1 MAMNES
7 APVLSV
13 EPMRRERGPED
24 FKLYRAALEW
34 DLVDPIVIDSR
45 EDLKS
50 EVVWQ
55 GRLDPYDHQ
64 VSNLITFCRRLPVT
78 LLADDVGL
86 GKTISAGLVISE
98 LVARSRVS
106 KVLVVCPKLLGPQ
119 WQEELETK
127 FKLDA
132 KVAAGQDLLEADLE
146 GPGAI
151 ITTYHSARAHLD
163 ALPKDRFDMLILDE
177 AHKLRNLHG
186 TDAPPQ
192 VAERFRAA
200 LEERRFRYVLML
212 TATPIHNRLW
222 DLYSLVE
229 LLTVARGH
237 RNPFGSEGEFARRFI
252 GDGRT
257 SARVLKQ
264 EAREEFRSIVYGYMS
279 RVRRADANLHFP
291 ERVVQMHKV
300 APTASEWQL
309 LEVLAAAIKKL
320 SPLAQISL
328 LQAYVSS
335 PHALLAQIANMARK
349 GTVRDE
355 IRARVAEIVNV
366 MPESAKLRGL
376 AALMGQ
382 LKAADPSR
390 WRAVVFTT
398 RLETQTTIE
407 AFLSRLGLKVGTIN
421 GSSGAWNQQ
430 TLSRFRKNPP
440 ECNVIVSTEAGAEG
454 VNLQAANVVVNFD
467 LPWNP
472 MIVEQRI
479 GRVQRL
485 ASNYERVVIYN
496 VILAGTFEE
505 RIVARLMQKLQMAS
519 QAIGDIESILE
530 AAGMDEDDGQNS
542 FEEQIRRLVLKA
554 LEERDYERDALL
566 AEQSIERAKASLV
579 EHRETLEQMLGGGG
593 DRRTGPRPPDL
604 PKPQRSMNSR
614 EFAMRALTHLGGRIS
629 QGPDDTYVLHWGQRQ
644 ERICFHPDAAR
655 GPSTTVYAP
664 GERAFEQLVDRLV
677 QAPLHAVSERTT
689 DVPKAALAGA
699 SKWVEGFRGHLE
711 DAAVRD
717 VQRGFDGEVL
727 VRARVTVAHDSYE
740 RLVPVSLTSRQRP
753 AAAASERPMRDP
765 IDRLA
770 EVGVDNA
777 RIVEAALSD
786 HGVADFCRFYRERQA
801 DEVSRAGADTKRA
814 KKLADEFTPRVAL
827 TAVGLEGTCQSV
839 MYVNVHY
846 RIDESPT
853 YSDLLVVSG
862 AEPAVMEAPRLA
874 TCELS
879 ARSAPE
885 TCLARCEA
893 SGRRVLKHL
902 LRASDVSGRMGCP
915 DRFVTCAASGKLV
928 LDDEVEVSG
937 VTGKPVLKTLIRT
950 SEISGIRGEP
960 SLFGVCEVTGSHVLQ
975 SELTGS
981 DFSGKQFRSDQ
992 AITSAISGKAGHK
1005 SEMFTCPRTG
1015 KVLGKGEGERC
1026 AVTGTSVAPGV
1037 LAECQITG
1045 RRVLPEELGICAT
1058 TRKSVCRSLLVE
1070 SSISR
1075 YLILEKIAVKASNGK
1090 YCLPSEARQC
1100 RWTSR
1105 NLHPEDTGACA
1116 VTGLTVDK
1124 VYLTGEFGGSLKEVP
1139 DLLRGMARPSDG
1151 ANDSSRVIAALERAN
1166 VGGKIAVE
1174 ATLLSPSGGALL
1186 TGFES
1191 KTFLGFRVQHGVAI
1205 VDVKSGSVIG
1215 KVALGRRTQGTWTPA

>member
-1 MAMNES
+1 MNES
-7 APVLSV
+7 RPALNV
-13 EPMRRERGPED
+13 EPMRRGRAPED
-24 FKLYRAALEW
+24 YRLYRAALEW
-34 DLVDPIVIDSR
+34 DLIDPIVIDNR

-50 EVVWQ
+50 EATWQ
-55 GRLDPYDHQ
+55 GRLNPYDHQ

-98 LVARSRVS
+98 LVARSRVN

-127 FKLDA
+127 FKLEA
-132 KVAAGQDLLEADLE
+132 KVAVGQDLLEADIS
-146 GPGAI
+146 GPGAV

-163 ALPKDRFDMLILDE
+163 TLPKDRFDMLILDE

-237 RNPFGSEGEFARRFI
+237 RNPFGSEGEFARKFI

-264 EAREEFRSIVYGYMS
+264 EARDEFRSIVYGYMS

-291 ERVVQMHKV
+291 ERVVRMQQV
-300 APTASEWQL
+300 APTAAEWQL
-309 LEVLAAAIKKL
+309 LEVLVAAIRKL
-320 SPLAQISL
+320 GPLAQISL

-349 GTVRDE
+349 GTVKEE
-355 IRARVAEIVNV
+355 IRSRVAAIVNV
-366 MPESAKLRGL
+366 MPESAKLQGL
-376 AALMGQ
+376 ATLMGE

-421 GSSGAWNQQ
+421 GSSGARNQQ

-454 VNLQAANVVVNFD
+454 VNLQAANVLVNFD

-530 AAGMDEDDGQNS
+530 AAGMDEDEGQNS

-579 EHRETLEQMLGGGG
+579 EHRETLEQMLGGGS

-604 PKPQRSMNSR
+604 PKPQRSLNHR
-614 EFAMRALTHLGGRIS
+614 EFAMRALAHLGGRIS

-644 ERICFHPDAAR
+644 ERICFHPDASR
-655 GPSTTVYAP
+655 GTATTVYAP
-664 GERAFEQLVDRLV
+664 GTRAFEQLVDRMV
-677 QAPLHAVSERTT
+677 QAPLHAVSERAT
-689 DVPKAALAGA
+689 DVPATASAGA
-699 SKWVEGFRGHLE
+699 TKWVDGFGGQLE
-711 DAAVRD
+711 EAKVRD
-717 VQRGFDGEVL
+717 VQRGFDGTVV

-740 RLVPVSLTSRQRP
+740 RLVPVSLTSRQRRT
-753 AAAASERPMRDP
+753 ATSSDRPIREP

-770 EVGVDNA
+770 EVGVDES
-777 RIVEAALSD
+777 RVLEAALSD

-801 DEVSRAGADTKRA
+801 EEVSRAGSDAKRA
-814 KKLADEFTPRVAL
+814 KKLTDEFTPRVAL
-827 TAVGLEGTCQSV
+827 TAVGLEGVCQPV
-839 MYVNVHY
+839 AYVDVQY
-846 RIDESPT
+846 RIDKSPT
-853 YSDLLVVSG
+853 YSDLVVVAGPEG
-862 AEPAVMEAPRLA
+862 AVIEAPRLVA
-874 TCELS
+874 CDLS
-879 ARSAPE
+879 ARSVPE
-885 TCLARCEA
+885 TCLAKCEV
-893 SGRRVLKHL
+893 SGRQVLKHL
-902 LRASDVSGRMGCP
+902 LRPSDLSGRMGCP

-937 VTGKPVLKTLIRT
+937 VTGKPVLKTLIQT
-950 SEISGIRGEP
+950 SEISGIKGEP
-960 SLFGVCEVTGSHVLQ
+960 SLFGVCQMTGSHVLQ

-981 DFSGKQFRSDQ
+981 EFSGKKFRSDQ

-1005 SEMFTCPRTG
+1005 SEMFTCARTG

-1026 AVTGTSVAPGV
+1026 AVTGVSVAPGV
-1037 LAECQITG
+1037 LAECQITS

-1070 SSISR
+1070 SSVSR
-1075 YLILEKIAVKASNGK
+1075 YLVLEKVAVKARNGK
-1090 YCLPSEARQC
+1090 YCLPSEGRQC
-1100 RWTSR
+1100 RWTDR
-1105 NLHPEDTGACA
+1105 NLHPDDAGSCS

-1124 VYLTGEFGGSLKEVP
+1124 VYLTSEFDGSLKEIP
-1139 DLLRGMARPSDG
+1139 DLLRGMTRPSD
-1151 ANDSSRVIAALERAN
+1151 AASDSAKIIAALERAT
-1166 VGGKIAVE
+1166 VGGKLAVE
-1174 ATLLSPSGGALL
+1174 ATLLSPSGRALL

-1191 KTFLGFRVQHGVAI
+1191 RTFLGFRVQHGVAV

-1215 KVALGRRTQGTWTPA
+1215 KVALGRRSQGTWTPG